1 MFAPHVAAQQV
12 MNSDAAHSFVIIPKT
27 HSSKSHF
34 HISCYLKE
42 QNCTTKVAAMA
53 DSEATFLFIDHKFAN
68 KHQMSKGPLKNS
80 IRLYNIDGSPN
91 EAGSITHKVKLT
103 LKVGQDKEKF
113 DFYLT
118 SLGLEKVILRLPW
131 LRHCNSREDWQEG
144 TMRLNTNQSVG
155 SEPLELEVTKIV
167 ANQMECQRLLVEK
180 VTNSSQDELFSLAG
194 FTYS

>member
-1 MFAPHVAAQQV
+1 
-12 MNSDAAHSFVIIPKT
+12 
-27 HSSKSHF
+27 
-34 HISCYLKE
+34 
-42 QNCTTKVAAMA
+42 
-53 DSEATFLFIDHKFAN
+53 
-68 KHQMSKGPLKNS
+68 MSKGPLKNS